1 MAWPVTRER
10 PRGDTPC
17 RTAHPIAIEHH
28 DVPINPGYGAMKA
41 AMIKGVDV

>member
-1 MAWPVTRER
+1 LPLNIWTTYGRDAG
-10 PRGDTPC
+10 PRSST
-17 RTAHPIAIEHH
+17 IAIEHH